1 MSTDRENGR
10 GNKRASRVTRGSR
23 NKKKK
28 SYKFS
33 DWESDYAK
41 DDSLLTFWIN
51 RH

>member
-1 MSTDRENGR
+1 MYSVASATACLVSI
-10 GNKRASRVTRGSR
+10 NKFFYVQVP
-23 NKKKK
+23 
-28 SYKFS
+28 YLVKFIS